1 MLDAAGLVGGNDYE
15 KLETAR
21 LLNSSEYK
29 VNTALGYISLKST
42 LQPDQVLAVAYEYT
56 YKGQTFQVG
65 EFSSD
70 IKDNQQVLYVKALKN
85 TARTPQ
91 MGNWDLMMKN
101 VYSLGATSLQSDK
114 FRLNIKYLSDTTG
127 VYLSYLPEPS
137 LKQENSDA
145 RWPLTA
151 WTTTTRETLTAI
163 LTMLMATP
171 STQPT
176 AVSISCGRTVWR
188 ELEARYRG

>member
-1 MLDAAGLVGGNDYE
+1 MQQERKEISGKANTIAGFSIPLYLGILALVVVCMYMDCLPAGLVGGNDYE

-85 TARTPQ
+85 TACTPQ

-127 VYLSYLPEPS
+127 AYLSYLPEPS
-137 LKQENSDA
+137 LF
-145 RWPLTA
+145 P
-151 WTTTTRETLTAI
+151 
-163 LTMLMATP
+163 
-171 STQPT
+171 
-176 AVSISCGRTVWR
+176 CGRTVWR